1 MNNKQNFFLILIV
14 SLIIIA
20 ARLIP
25 HVPNFSPLAAV
36 ILFSTMLAKDK
47 KYLIMPFVALLVS
60 DFFLGFY
67 HLGIMLSVYGSF
79 TLILLLGY
87 WVKKYKNI
95 TNLITATLG
104 AGLLFFL
111 VTNFAVW
118 YFGTWYAHDFS
129 GLMLSYM
136 MAIPFFKQT
145 ILSNLLYTGLLFG
158 VYETVQ
164 LLVKQKSIVT
174 NK

>member
-1 MNNKQNFFLILIV
+1 MDNKQNFFLILIV
-14 SLIIIA
+14 SLLIIA

-25 HVPNFSPLAAV
+25 HVPNFSPLTAV
-36 ILFSTMLAKDK
+36 ILFSAVICKDK
-47 KYLIMPFVALLVS
+47 KYLIMPFMALLVS

-67 HLGIMLSVYGSF
+67 HIGIMLSVYGS
-79 TLILLLGY
+79 LALVLLLGH
-87 WVKKYKNI
+87 WVKKYKNA
-95 TNLITATLG
+95 TNTLTAALS

-111 VTNFAVW
+111 ITNFAVW
-118 YFGTWYAHDFS
+118 YFGAWYAHDLS
-129 GLMLSYM
+129 GLWLSYV

-164 LLVKQKSIVT
+164 FLVRQKSIVT